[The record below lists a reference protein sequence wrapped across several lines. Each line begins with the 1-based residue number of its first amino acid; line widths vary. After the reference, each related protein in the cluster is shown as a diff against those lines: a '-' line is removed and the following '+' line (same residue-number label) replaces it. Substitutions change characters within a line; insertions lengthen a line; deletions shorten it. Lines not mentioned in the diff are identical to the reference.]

1 MSAQSQEHLG
11 DRERALLPT
20 LLASQLEAA
29 LNHALT
35 FAPGTQKAM
44 ANLADKRIALKLTAP
59 KAQLFLQINDL
70 QRDDAALT
78 ITSYSEEKPH
88 VTLRG
93 PLFSVIKQLGFNTTP
108 GKLLSS
114 DVTISGETAI
124 AQQLAALIREHDFD
138 IEEPL
143 SRIVG
148 DVAAHQIG
156 TALKSAGGW
165 LQRAGRAMLDS
176 STHYVRDEA
185 KLSIPKQEFQH
196 FATQVDETRNDVD
209 RLQARIER
217 LKRT

>member
-11 DRERALLPT
+11 DRERAALLPM
-20 LLASQLEAA
+20 LIASQLEAA
-29 LNHALT
+29 VNHALT
-35 FAPGTQKAM
+35 FAPGTQQAL
-44 ANLADKRIALKLTAP
+44 ANLAGKRIVLKLTAP
-59 KAQLFLQINDL
+59 KAQLYLQINDT
-70 QRDDAALT
+70 AVT

-88 VTLRG
+88 VTLSG

-114 DVTISGETAI
+114 EVTISGETAI
-124 AQQLAALIREHDFD
+124 AQQLAALVREHDFD

-156 TALKSAGGW
+156 TALKSAGSW
-165 LQRAGRAMLDS
+165 LQRAGRTLLDN